1 LLTDEKMYIEQAK
14 KMSREDLI
22 TNFDRL
28 NRNEDCLSEQVRK
41 LERKVDS
48 LIIENTKLKLIKL
61 KDVKEVYK
69 LLKKYFDNLS

>member
-1 LLTDEKMYIEQAK
+1 MYIEQAK